1 MRKTPIEI
9 ADPAQWLRQLAEDS
23 AGYHR
28 LVSESKGLARAA
40 YRLARAR
47 CTIETGDA
55 PMLRDLKA
63 AVAELGARLGA
74 QAALPIESLL
84 PDEPHAA
91 LSSLAASASLPSPS
105 RPVSRPAPRS
115 PAVLSTP
122 PPAPS
127 MRRPKSRP
135 RESGVSV

>member
-55 PMLRDLKA
+55 PSLRDLKA
-63 AVAELGARLGA
+63 AVAELGARLG
-74 QAALPIESLL
+74 
-84 PDEPHAA
+84 
-91 LSSLAASASLPSPS
+91 
-105 RPVSRPAPRS
+105 
-115 PAVLSTP
+115 
-122 PPAPS
+122 
-127 MRRPKSRP
+127 
-135 RESGVSV
+135 